1 MAIDP
6 TEAAVAALAEIDHDG
21 PIYMLNLLRFREG
34 GMDEYEDYVRHC
46 RLHGPRHGAEFMYLG
61 KGGHVLVGE
70 EGQTWDAVWLV
81 RYPSKAGFFAILHD
95 PDFKSGFHLR
105 SDTLIE
111 AVLQVTTPWEI

>member
-34 GMDEYEDYVRHC
+34 GMDDFEAYVRHC
-46 RLHGPRHGAEFMYLG
+46 KIHGPRHGAEFMYLG

-70 EGQTWDAVWLV
+70 GDQIWDAVWLV

-95 PDFKSGFHLR
+95 PDFKAGFHLR
-105 SDTLIE
+105 SDTLVE